1 MLRKDIKKY
10 QEDDDKVHLHL
21 VLKGFSSFREEQKHC
36 QKERES
42 YSSYLDMPAKKRRE
56 IFFSKSFYTNPE
68 NGGYNNGCETFQV
81 ECLEIG
87 QSIEVN

>member
-10 QEDDDKVHLHL
+10 KEDDDKVHLHL

-42 YSSYLDMPAKKRRE
+42 YSSYLDMTAKKRRE
-56 IFFSKSFYTNPE
+56 RFFSLN
-68 NGGYNNGCETFQV
+68 
-81 ECLEIG
+81 L
-87 QSIEVN
+87 SILIQKMVATIMAVRLFK